1 MKAEDFLKLL
11 IKYYKGDMSLMKLSD
26 ELGLNFSQTKIYVEQ
41 IEKILIDEHVNLQK
55 LFTGL

>member
-26 ELGLNFSQTKIYVEQ
+26 ELGLSFSQTKIYVERVEEV
-41 IEKILIDEHVNLQK
+41 ILKEYKEFEKVK
-55 LFTGL
+55 